1 MLAAL
6 GLAAGLFLLPQDSAH
21 VVVVATTDVH
31 GHATGWDYLTDRP
44 FPGGLSR
51 AASAVDSL
59 RALYPGRVIL
69 VDAGDLIQGD
79 PFATYFARINPR
91 DPHPVI
97 DAMNLMAYDAATPGN
112 HEFNF
117 GVDVFLRAVAGAAF
131 HYVSGNV
138 YVLPADTLELPASA
152 VIARGGIRVG
162 ITGFTTPGVMVW
174 DRSLV
179 RGRVRVGRISE
190 NAPRVLAELA
200 GRVDLSIVLMHSGLD
215 GASSYDTTGVGSE
228 NVAATL
234 ANDEHPPHL
243 VVVGHTHQQFGPRD
257 INGVYYMQPPPH
269 ARGVAVAHVRLVRRA
284 QRWRV
289 VSIDGEII
297 DLANREVDP
306 RVLRRLERDHQAVL
320 QWVSEPLAFAEAPMS
335 ALTARAEP
343 TPVINFINAVQRR
356 RTGAELSATAAFN
369 IQGGIPR
376 GDVLLSHVA
385 GLYPYENTLRAI
397 RISGTQLRSY
407 LEHSARYF
415 TVDRRGNVGTDPDI
429 PGYNFD
435 IVSGAEYT
443 IDLRLPIGNRIR
455 DLQVRGQPVQPT
467 DSFTLAINSYRQA
480 GGGGFDMFL
489 GAPVVYDQGEGIRE
503 LLIDAV
509 RAEGTLDPARY
520 GAREW
525 RIAPPEMARKVMA
538 LFSPAAAA
546 RRPTLPRDTAVLR
559 ILAINDFAGALFPV
573 PDPGDGGRRI
583 GGAAHLK
590 TLMDSIA
597 AACDCP
603 SVRLDAG
610 DHLRGSRWSSL
621 VRGRST
627 IEVFN
632 RMGVAASVPGH
643 HDFGW
648 SIDTLRQR
656 MAEARYTWV
665 ASNIVDSVT
674 GRSPPWVAPYR
685 LLDFGTVRVGILG
698 YVSPDMKRLVPADAL
713 AGVLIQ
719 GPDVL
724 RQRIAEVKR
733 LGAEVTVLLLRTD
746 AFCGSGAC
754 GSEAVRLAET
764 LGGEGGAASVDL
776 ILTGGLATQR
786 DTVVMGIPIVEADD
800 RGRGIAVVDV
810 IKTAVGGRELRTR
823 FASVPS
829 DRVTPDPAVALVL
842 EEYRWRTDSIAAFP
856 VATIKSPLVRRGSQ
870 HALGNLIADAFQNVL
885 RTDLALIDNAGIR
898 SDLAAG
904 VVTWRHLF
912 DMLPRQSTLVRLRLS
927 GADILHVLENIL
939 ADGVATAHVSGAT
952 VKFDPSRGP
961 GRRVR
966 EIRFTNGR
974 KLKDKDH
981 YTVAVPEYLVGD
993 PAWGIPRVRPEGRS
1007 GLIDLD
1013 AVVLYLHRLRAPIV
1027 SSSDPRFLST
1037 TR

>member
-1 MLAAL
+1 
-6 GLAAGLFLLPQDSAH
+6 

-31 GHATGWDYLTDRP
+31 GHATGWDYLLDRP
-44 FPGGLSR
+44 FPGGLAR

-79 PFATYFARINPR
+79 PFATYFARVNPR

-117 GVDVFLRAVAGAAF
+117 GVEFFRRAVAGAAF

-138 YVLPADTLELPASA
+138 YALPAGTLELPSSA
-152 VIARGGIRVG
+152 VITRGGIRVG

-174 DRSLV
+174 DESLV
-179 RGRVRVGRISE
+179 RGRVQVGRVSAS
-190 NAPRVLAELA
+190 APRVLAGLA
-200 GRVDLSIVLMHSGLD
+200 GTVDLSIVLMHSGLG
-215 GASSYDTTGVGSE
+215 GASSYDTTGVGAE
-228 NVAATL
+228 DVAGTL
-234 ANDEHPPHL
+234 VNDEHPPHL
-243 VVVGHTHQQFGPRD
+243 VVVGHTHRQFGPRD
-257 INGVYYMQPPPH
+257 INGVHYMQPPPH
-269 ARGVAVAHVRLVRRA
+269 ARGIAVAHVRLVRRA

-289 VSIDGEII
+289 ISIEGEIV
-297 DLANREVDP
+297 DLADREEDP
-306 RVLRRLERDHQAVL
+306 RVLRRLERDHQAVI
-320 QWVSEPLAFAEAPMS
+320 QWLSEPLAFAEAPMP
-335 ALTARAEP
+335 ALTARVEP
-343 TPVINFINAVQRR
+343 TPIINFINAVQRR

-369 IQGGIPR
+369 IRGGIPR

-397 RISGTQLRSY
+397 RISGAQLAAY

-443 IDLRLPIGNRIR
+443 IDLRLPMGNRIR
-455 DLQVRGQPVQPT
+455 GLRVRGQSVQPT

-480 GGGGFDMFL
+480 GGGGFDMLL

-520 GAREW
+520 KAREW
-525 RIAPPEMARKVMA
+525 RIAPAEMAQKAMV
-538 LFSPAAAA
+538 LFSPAAAT
-546 RRPTLPRDTAVLR
+546 RPPPPRDTAVLR
-559 ILAINDFAGALFPV
+559 VLAINDFAGALFPV

-590 TLMDSIA
+590 TLMDSVA
-597 AACDCP
+597 AECDCP

-610 DHLRGSRWSSL
+610 DHLRGAPSSSL

-632 RMGVAASVPGH
+632 RVGMAASVPGH

-656 MAEARYTWV
+656 MAEARYRWV
-665 ASNIVDSVT
+665 AANIVDSVT
-674 GRSPPWVAPYR
+674 GRPPPWVVPYR
-685 LLDFGTVRVGILG
+685 LMDLGTVRVGILG
-698 YVSPDMKRLVPADAL
+698 YVSPDTKHLVRADDL
-713 AGVLIQ
+713 AGVLVR

-724 RQRIAEVKR
+724 RQHLAEVKR
-733 LGAEVTVLLLRTD
+733 LGADVTVLLLRTD
-746 AFCGSGAC
+746 VFCGSGAC
-754 GSEAVRLAET
+754 GLEAVQLAET
-764 LGGEGGAASVDL
+764 LGPGSVDL
-776 ILTGGLATQR
+776 ILTGGSATAR
-786 DTVVMGIPIVEADD
+786 DTVVAGIPIVEADD

-810 IKTAVGGRELRTR
+810 IKTVVGGREIRTR
-823 FASVPS
+823 FTSVPT
-829 DRVTPDPAVALVL
+829 DRVPPDSAVARVL
-842 EEYRWRTDSIAAFP
+842 EEYRWRTDSIAAFS
-856 VATIKSPLVRRGSQ
+856 VATIKSPLMRRGAQ

-885 RTDLALIDNAGIR
+885 RTDLALMDNAGIH
-898 SDLAAG
+898 SDLQAG
-904 VVTWRHLF
+904 VVAWRHLF
-912 DMLPRQSTLVRLRLS
+912 EMLPRQSTLVSLRLS
-927 GADILHVLENIL
+927 GADILQVLESTL
-939 ADGVATAHVSGAT
+939 ADGTATAHISGAT
-952 VKFDPSRGP
+952 VKFDPTRPS

-966 EIRFTNGR
+966 EIRLANGR
-974 KLKDKDH
+974 KLKDKER
-981 YTVAVPEYLVGD
+981 YSIAVPEYLVGD
-993 PAWGIPRVRPEGRS
+993 PAWGIPRAPPAGPS

-1013 AVVLYLHRLRAPIV
+1013 AVVLYLHRLSPPIV

-1037 TR
+1037 KR